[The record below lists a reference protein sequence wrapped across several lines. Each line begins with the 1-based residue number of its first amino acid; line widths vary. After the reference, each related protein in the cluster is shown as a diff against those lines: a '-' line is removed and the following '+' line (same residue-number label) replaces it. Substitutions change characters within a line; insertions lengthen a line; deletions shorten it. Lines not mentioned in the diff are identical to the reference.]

1 MDASQITFP
10 VGEKFYFLLFKRS
23 RVSCDN
29 SQRPWQPHPHSK
41 QALLLN
47 SQFNGEKEA
56 TISNNAGDAALQPR
70 ITHCSSAPSKRWLVR
85 ARSKCQARTMRGD
98 KLLSPNSC
106 TANFQLYTQM
116 ALRLEENGAPGE
128 NSSGFLC
135 LFGSEC
141 GGGRM
146 ASWKQTLARRWP
158 GSPGDSA
165 AAVLGSGLPKV
176 WDYQPLPSWVSAVS
190 FFGLFAYTITLWI
203 WELTPPSPPGL
214 GRGRLGTMMF
224 CPPAVLAT
232 TLPSPSPPMPVS
244 PPPSPSIQL
253 CSNWNLPFLTSLNS
267 SA

>member
-165 AAVLGSGLPKV
+165 AGRARLRPPKGVRLPTASFV
-176 WDYQPLPSWVSAVS
+176 GFCRFLFWFVCLHYHPLDLRTHPTLTAWSW
-190 FFGLFAYTITLWI
+190 TW
-203 WELTPPSPPGL
+203 
-214 GRGRLGTMMF
+214 
-224 CPPAVLAT
+224 
-232 TLPSPSPPMPVS
+232 
-244 PPPSPSIQL
+244 
-253 CSNWNLPFLTSLNS
+253 
-267 SA
+267 